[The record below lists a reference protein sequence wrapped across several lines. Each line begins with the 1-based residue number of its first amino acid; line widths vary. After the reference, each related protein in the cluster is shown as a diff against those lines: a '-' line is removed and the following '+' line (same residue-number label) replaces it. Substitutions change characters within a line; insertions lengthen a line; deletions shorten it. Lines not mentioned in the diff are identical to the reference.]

1 MVSSSDRRSSSSAS
15 PRERAQVSGRAAR
28 GPEGGRRPSRQSR
41 PTREAAG
48 RPGEDPYPSER
59 TGYPRSAADA
69 GAEARRPCPSGRDA
83 VRQGRPEGR
92 RGAAMPENKS
102 FARRKRLFVCAMVT
116 VCALFLAYVVCVWS
130 PIFQIKRIVVMP
142 TQRVSDQTVSDLAA
156 IPAGSTLFGFDEAG
170 VEKRLLANPWIES
183 VRLTRNVPD
192 TLTVEVQER
201 DVAAVVMLSNGQAA
215 WRLSSDGVWIEP
227 VEMALV
233 SADNG
238 VEAYDVQAKN
248 AAASDG
254 VVYVSEVAATVNPEA
269 GAECTDEGL
278 LGLLEYIEGFS
289 PALLDQVA
297 SACAASKE
305 SIAVVL
311 TNGIKVSL
319 GAPDDIALK
328 EQTVLGILDKFAGQI
343 SYINVRVPAS
353 PTYRG
358 LTGDAAAAAGEAAT
372 SDVLPYQAQDG
383 SGDAAADSSADGVSQ
398 AGDAVAD
405 GAADTASQEG
415 KDDGSVAA
423 SATDVP
429 DDAAYN
435 GGYYLPDGQTWVNYY
450 YGSDGSLIHGY
461 YDADDN
467 WVDMG

>member
-1 MVSSSDRRSSSSAS
+1 MVSNSDRRSSSSAS
-15 PRERAQVSGRAAR
+15 PRERAQVRGRAR
-28 GPEGGRRPSRQSR
+28 REPEGGSR
-41 PTREAAG
+41 PARQTRPAREAAAYPEG
-48 RPGEDPYPSER
+48 DLYPSER
-59 TGYPRSAADA
+59 TGYPRAAADA
-69 GAEARRPCPSGRDA
+69 GFEGRRPCPSGGDA
-83 VRQGRPEGR
+83 ARTTRPEGR
-92 RGAAMPENKS
+92 RGAAMPQNKS
-102 FARRKRLFVCAMVT
+102 FTRRKRLFVCTMVA
-116 VCALFLAYVVCVWS
+116 VCALFLTYVVCVWS
-130 PIFQIKRIVVMP
+130 PLFQIKRIVVMP

-227 VEMALV
+227 VELALV

-238 VEAYDVQAKN
+238 VEAYDVQAKD

-278 LGLLEYIEGFS
+278 LGLLAYIEGFT

-297 SACAASKE
+297 SACAPSKE
-305 SIAVVL
+305 AIAVVL

-343 SYINVRVPAS
+343 SYVNVRVPAS

-358 LTGDAAAAAGEAAT
+358 LTGDAAAAAGDAGA
-372 SDVLPYQAQDG
+372 SDALPYQAQEG
-383 SGDAAADSSADGVSQ
+383 SADAGADASADSAAGSDASASDTAQDASADGR
-398 AGDAVAD
+398 
-405 GAADTASQEG
+405 
-415 KDDGSVAA
+415 DDGSVAA
-423 SATDVP
+423 STTDVP

-450 YGSDGSLIHGY
+450 YGSDGSLVHGY